1 MSVSFSFKKF
11 LILLMLTCVS
21 NYLPAQNAERFF
33 SKNEL
38 MTIGSY
44 YYPEQ
49 WPHEYWARDIKKMA
63 EVGFDFTHFGEFA
76 WAFIEPE
83 EGRFD
88 FSWLDEA
95 LALADQNGIADL
107 CGILPT

>member
-1 MSVSFSFKKF
+1 MHKIKSFFFVQLIFFVLVFLNSFST
-11 LILLMLTCVS
+11 I
-21 NYLPAQNAERFF
+21 AQSPERFF
-33 SKNEL
+33 PKRDL

-63 EVGFDFTHFGEFA
+63 EIGFDFTHFGEFA

-88 FSWLDEA
+88 FSWLDKAVE
-95 LALADQNGIADL
+95 LAH
-107 CGILPT
+107 